1 MTLVMIFAGVW
12 FATERHRASSVAQV
26 RRPLAIDA
34 FRRLHTVVFA
44 GLSPLDESPET
55 VSRDLEFSRLFQ
67 GTPEDWAETV
77 DGYDRLFAKV
87 GWLVDSA
94 WKGFGETYDKSPEE
108 RTADE
113 NAKVADLIMENQDIV
128 REIRSMAA
136 RGAPVR
142 ALDLRKGFEVELP
155 HLARLR
161 SWARLL
167 RQDAIVK
174 AMQGN
179 KAEAVED
186 IIAGMKLGDALVPEP
201 LLITQLLRIAIYGIM
216 NQTVQD
222 CFDGGDLPPRLIR
235 QLIDHMAQA
244 DHHRAFADAMAGE
257 LYTQLSAFSDMRTGK
272 VSTVQM
278 AAAGQGSTSEVISER
293 VFLSLYGSP
302 LGRPLMNMDEASYVD
317 IMNQIVS
324 AAELV
329 YYRAAPELASVDKE
343 IQILPRARILTKI
356 LVPGLVRVCEV
367 QARHEAMLD
376 LARLGLLIERY
387 KAKNGS
393 FPGTLDDIAA
403 ELGGSVP
410 VDPFTGR
417 PYHYRPSEDTFLL
430 YSVGRNLRDDGGR
443 HDFVGGDIVWRGKKE
458 R

>member
-1 MTLVMIFAGVW
+1 
-12 FATERHRASSVAQV
+12 
-26 RRPLAIDA
+26 
-34 FRRLHTVVFA
+34 
-44 GLSPLDESPET
+44 
-55 VSRDLEFSRLFQ
+55 LEISRLFN

-77 DGYDRLFAKV
+77 DGYDRL
-87 GWLVDSA
+87 LVHEQAVSA
-94 WKGFGETYDKSPEE
+94 SIDMELDEILYQKEPGEWTAEE
-108 RTADE
+108 K
-113 NAKVADLIMENQDIV
+113 AKVADFMLANQDVV
-128 REIRSMAA
+128 REIRSMAV
-136 RGAPVR
+136 RGAPVYP
-142 ALDLRKGFEVELP
+142 LDLSQGSQIQLP
-155 HLARLR
+155 HLSKLR
-161 SWARLL
+161 SCARLL
-167 RQDAIVK
+167 RHDAIVK

-293 VFLSLYGSP
+293 IFLSLYGSP

-443 HDFVGGDIVWRGKKE
+443 HDFVGGDIVWRGIH
-458 R
+458 RML